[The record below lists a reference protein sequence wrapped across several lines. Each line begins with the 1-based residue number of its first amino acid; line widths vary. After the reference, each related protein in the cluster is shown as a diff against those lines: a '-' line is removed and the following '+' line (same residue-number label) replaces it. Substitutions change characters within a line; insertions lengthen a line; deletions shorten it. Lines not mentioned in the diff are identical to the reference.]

1 MKTSAN
7 TQTLSASLSLLSDL
21 LEEGPEVQDY
31 NFLNEFFNKEY
42 AKGPHKFLE
51 QFADIRKRV
60 DAFSSAKSIAG
71 FCYLQPYGYAGD
83 FQLIDRLYTNY
94 KGPGKAIQRWDDFA
108 QSQPAAQAVR
118 NRKAYF
124 INLLQTGKPNKVL
137 NIASGPCRDIKEY
150 YDNNQ
155 DAATAIDC
163 VELDGRAI
171 QYAQHLLN
179 NDARVTFMQQN
190 ILLYRATGKYKLVWS
205 AGLFDYFSDNL
216 FVRVLR
222 KLLACVEPG
231 GKLVIGN
238 FSEEN
243 PNRAFMEGGMNWFL
257 HHRSPEQLVDLAKQ
271 AGAASWSPFVEQ
283 EPEGVNLFLH
293 LSNPDKAT
301 TSEE

>member
-1 MKTSAN
+1 MQ
-7 TQTLSASLSLLSDL
+7 TQSPSLSLLNDL
-21 LEEGPEVQDY
+21 LEAGPEVQDY
-31 NFLNEFFNKEY
+31 NFLNDFFNNEY
-42 AKGPHKFLE
+42 AKDPNKFLA
-51 QFADIRKRV
+51 QFGDIREKIP
-60 DAFSSAKSIAG
+60 AFNSAASIAG

-83 FQLIDRLYTNY
+83 FQLIDRLYTYY
-94 KGPGKAIQRWDDFA
+94 KGPGRAIERWDDFA

-124 INLLQTGKPNKVL
+124 INLLERANPDKVL

-150 YDNNQ
+150 YENNQ
-155 DAATAIDC
+155 DAATVIDC

-179 NDARVTFMQQN
+179 NDSRVTFLQQN
-190 ILLYRATGKYKLVWS
+190 ILMGRITGQYKLVWS
-205 AGLFDYFSDNL
+205 AGLFDYFTDNV

-231 GKLVIGN
+231 GELVIGN
-238 FSEEN
+238 FADDN

-257 HHRSPEQLVDLAKQ
+257 HHRSPQQLINLAKE
-271 AGAASWSPFVEQ
+271 AGAAGWNPVVKQ

-293 LSNPDKAT
+293 LRNPAPVQG
-301 TSEE
+301 